1 MSQYFDLSI
10 RRIEIKKPKR
20 DLKPVI
26 KLQDEVNKTLLHDEY
41 YYPTDERTIQECLD
55 GDYILLGVYNKDK
68 LIAASFAFEG
78 GLFFSKPITD
88 WMEIP
93 GNKIMCHEFVVV
105 DMEDRGNGIQK
116 RFMDATI
123 REARQMG
130 YDTIWCCAHPN
141 NTPSVC
147 SIESTGYKF
156 SDQFVVDGWPRNVYY
171 RSTSIQR

>member
-1 MSQYFDLSI
+1 MWDVPERCSG
-10 RRIEIKKPKR
+10 KR
-20 DLKPVI
+20 
-26 KLQDEVNKTLLHDEY
+26 
-41 YYPTDERTIQECLD
+41 
-55 GDYILLGVYNKDK
+55 G
-68 LIAASFAFEG
+68 S
-78 GLFFSKPITD
+78 S
-88 WMEIP
+88 
-93 GNKIMCHEFVVV
+93 HEFVVV
-105 DMEDRGNGIQK
+105 DMEYRGNGIQK

-156 SDQFVVDGWPRNVYY
+156 ADQFVVDGWPRNVYY

>member
-1 MSQYFDLSI
+1 MNSLWLI
-10 RRIEIKKPKR
+10 WNIEVMVCR
-20 DLKPVI
+20 
-26 KLQDEVNKTLLHDEY
+26 
-41 YYPTDERTIQECLD
+41 
-55 GDYILLGVYNKDK
+55 
-68 LIAASFAFEG
+68 
-78 GLFFSKPITD
+78 
-88 WMEIP
+88 
-93 GNKIMCHEFVVV
+93 
-105 DMEDRGNGIQK
+105 
-116 RFMDATI
+116 

>member
-1 MSQYFDLSI
+1 MGLDLLPLAS
-10 RRIEIKKPKR
+10 
-20 DLKPVI
+20 
-26 KLQDEVNKTLLHDEY
+26 
-41 YYPTDERTIQECLD
+41 
-55 GDYILLGVYNKDK
+55 YNKDK

-105 DMEDRGNGIQK
+105 DMEYRGNGIQK

-156 SDQFVVDGWPRNVYY
+156 ADQFVVDGWPRNVYY

>member
-1 MSQYFDLSI
+1 MPTNCSAAKQLPQFYKHSKSADLLRKSLLFHVWRVPSSKALSCKHERLFDL
-10 RRIEIKKPKR
+10 
-20 DLKPVI
+20 L
-26 KLQDEVNKTLLHDEY
+26 TLAS
-41 YYPTDERTIQECLD
+41 
-55 GDYILLGVYNKDK
+55 YNKDK

-105 DMEDRGNGIQK
+105 DMEYRGNGIQK

-156 SDQFVVDGWPRNVYY
+156 ADQFVVDGWPRNVYY

>member
-1 MSQYFDLSI
+1 MVIISYWAYIMMSGSKAPDFDA
-10 RRIEIKKPKR
+10 
-20 DLKPVI
+20 
-26 KLQDEVNKTLLHDEY
+26 Y
-41 YYPTDERTIQECLD
+41 
-55 GDYILLGVYNKDK
+55 
-68 LIAASFAFEG
+68 
-78 GLFFSKPITD
+78 GLFRATHSHNPTQYSHIVGFTD

-105 DMEDRGNGIQK
+105 DMEYRGNGIQK

-156 SDQFVVDGWPRNVYY
+156 ADQFVVDGWPRNVYY